1 MPYLFGSAIGSRLLV
16 QEEAGGDSS
25 PFLLLKI

>member
-1 MPYLFGSAIGSRLLV
+1 MPYLFGSGIGSRLLV